1 MENKITL
8 PEKTAAILN
17 NCNNR
22 ILQAEQ
28 NLKNMQAIGS
38 DTLAA
43 VAYAVG
49 IENLDEW
56 LFDIATMTFTKK

>member
-17 NCNNR
+17 SCNNR

>member
-28 NLKNMQAIGS
+28 NLKSLQAIGS
-38 DTLAA
+38 DTLSA

-49 IENLDEW
+49 IENLEEW
-56 LFDIATMTFTKK
+56 QFDFQTMTFTKK